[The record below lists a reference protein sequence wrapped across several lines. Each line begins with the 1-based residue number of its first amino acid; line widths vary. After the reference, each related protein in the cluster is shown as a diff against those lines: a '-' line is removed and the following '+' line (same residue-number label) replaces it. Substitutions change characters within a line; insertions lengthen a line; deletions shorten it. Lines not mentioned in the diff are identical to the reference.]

1 LRSETVLNAWNY
13 NVKMNLEEI
22 WWEDVPKTLLAEV
35 SGQWHALM
43 SMVLTPLGTSQGKEF
58 LG

>member
-1 LRSETVLNAWNY
+1 
-13 NVKMNLEEI
+13 MNLEEI

>member
-1 LRSETVLNAWNY
+1 
-13 NVKMNLEEI
+13 MNLEEI
-22 WWEDVPKTLLAEV
+22 WWEDVPKTHLAED

-43 SMVLTPLGTSQGKEF
+43 SMVLTLLDTSQDREF